1 MENEKVLYI
10 PLDDRPV
17 NLTLVKDLGG
27 ISNIDIIT
35 PPKEML
41 GQFLKK
47 GQCHEISNWL
57 KNTKGQVLLISLDM
71 LLYGGLIASRSSE
84 TSKEEAL
91 ELLKAVREFKEENP
105 KVRIYGFS
113 NIMRLSISISGD
125 ESEVWWRKI
134 NKYNELR
141 YKIEILGEINLQ
153 GNLDKL
159 ISEIPENVLN
169 NYLNS
174 RKRNHMLN
182 MEAINLVKDEILD
195 FLIMSQEDCSPYGL
209 HWIEHKIINEEI
221 NKYSLK
227 DKIYVYPGA
236 DEIGQIL
243 LARYINDST
252 KFYPKVFVAYDNE
265 VESDNIP
272 KFEDR
277 PLKDNINEHL
287 KSLGAIIVDDI
298 ESCDLVLA
306 VTTPNMPYI
315 DMAEDSMDNY
325 NKKKII
331 DDFVSK
337 LNEYY
342 SKGKVIALAD
352 LSLANGGDLYLIDRL
367 REDDLLLKIKAYS
380 GWNTAGNALGT
391 AIAHG
396 NIICNLINNGKLNLN
411 SSINSLRFLLER
423 YADDLFY
430 QSIVRRDTAK
440 IVLEENLSIFNMGNI
455 NVRVNNYVEK
465 ALDTLMKEYFIGRN
479 IDYLEAKGMVSE
491 IDVKA
496 ALPWNRVFET
506 ECSIKLK
513 LQEV

>member
-17 NLTLVKDLGG
+17 NLALVKDLGK
-27 ISNIDIIT
+27 ISNIDIVT

-41 GQFLKK
+41 GKFLEK
-47 GQCHEISNWL
+47 GQCNEISNWL
-57 KNTKGQVLLISLDM
+57 MNMKGQVLIISLDM

-91 ELLKAVREFKEENP
+91 LLLKTVREFKRENP
-105 KVRIYGFS
+105 TVKIYAFS

-141 YKIEILGEINLQ
+141 YKIEVLEEIKLQ
-153 GNLDKL
+153 DDLDKL
-159 ISEIPENVLN
+159 ISEIPEKVLE

-174 RKRNHMLN
+174 RERNHILN
-182 MEAINLVKDEILD
+182 MEAINLVKDKIVD

-252 KFYPKVFVAYDNE
+252 NYYPKVFIDYDNE
-265 VESDNIP
+265 EGSNYIP

-287 KSLGAIIVDDI
+287 KSLGTTIVNDI
-298 ESCDLVLA
+298 ESCDLILA
-306 VTTPNMPYI
+306 VTTPNVPYI
-315 DMAEDSMDNY
+315 DMAEDGMNNY
-325 NKKKII
+325 NKKEII
-331 DDFVSK
+331 DAFVSK
-337 LNEYY
+337 VKKY
-342 SKGKVIALAD
+342 SYKDKVIAIAD
-352 LSLANGGDLYLIDRL
+352 LSLANGGDLYLINRL
-367 REDDLLLKIKAYS
+367 KEENLLLKITAYS

-391 AIAHG
+391 AISHG
-396 NIICNLINNGKLNLN
+396 NIVSNLINRNKINLN
-411 SSINSLRFLLER
+411 NSINSLRFLLER
-423 YADDLFY
+423 YGDDLFY

-440 IVLEENLSIFNMGNI
+440 IVIEENLSVFNMIDSNI
-455 NVRVNNYVEK
+455 RVNNYVEK
-465 ALDTLMKEYFIGRN
+465 TLATLMKEYFIGEN
-479 IDYLEAKGMVSE
+479 INYLEVKGIVSD

-496 ALPWNRVFET
+496 ILPWNRVFET
-506 ECSIKLK
+506 QCSINLE

>member
-91 ELLKAVREFKEENP
+91 ELLKAVREFKKENP

-243 LARYINDST
+243 LARYINDSA

-396 NIICNLINNGKLNLN
+396 NIISNLINNGKLNLN

>member
-1 MENEKVLYI
+1 MKNEKVLYI

-17 NLTLVKDLGG
+17 NLALVKDLGK

-35 PPKEML
+35 PPKEIL
-41 GQFLKK
+41 GQFFQK
-47 GQCHEISNWL
+47 GQCHEISKWL
-57 KNTKGQVLLISLDM
+57 SNTKGQVLIISLDM

-84 TSKEEAL
+84 TPKEEAL
-91 ELLKAVREFKEENP
+91 ELLNTVREFKRENP
-105 KVRIYGFS
+105 TVKIYAFS

-141 YKIEILGEINLQ
+141 YKIEILGDLNLQ
-153 GNLDKL
+153 GDLDKL
-159 ISEIPENVLN
+159 ISEIPEIVLE

-174 RKRNHMLN
+174 RKRNHILN
-182 MEAINLVKDEILD
+182 MEAINLIKDEIVD

-209 HWIEHKIINEEI
+209 HWIEHKVINDEI
-221 NKYSLK
+221 NKYFLK
-227 DKIYVYPGA
+227 DKVYVYPGA

-252 KFYPKVFVAYDNE
+252 KSYPKVFVAYDDEARSN
-265 VESDNIP
+265 NIP

-287 KSLGAIIVDDI
+287 KSLGAIIVDNI

-315 DMAEDSMDNY
+315 DMAEDNMDNY
-325 NKKKII
+325 NKKEIV
-331 DDFVSK
+331 DDFISK
-337 LNEYY
+337 LKKY
-342 SKGKVIALAD
+342 SYKGKVIALAD

-367 REDDLLLKIKAYS
+367 RKEDLLLKITAYS

-396 NIICNLINNGKLNLN
+396 NIISNLINNNNLSLNK
-411 SSINSLRFLLER
+411 SINSLRFILER
-423 YADDLFY
+423 YADDFFY

-440 IVLEENLSIFNMGNI
+440 IVIEENLSIFNMENI

-465 ALDTLMKEYFIGRN
+465 TLDTLMKEYFIGKN
-479 IDYLEAKGMVSE
+479 IDYLEAKGIVSE

-496 ALPWNRVFET
+496 TLPWNRVFET

>member
-17 NLTLVKDLGG
+17 NLALVKDLGG
-27 ISNIDIIT
+27 MSNIDIIT

-71 LLYGGLIASRSSE
+71 LLYGGLIASRSLE

-91 ELLKAVREFKEENP
+91 ELLKAVREFKKENP
-105 KVRIYGFS
+105 KVKIYGFS

-195 FLIMSQEDCSPYGL
+195 LLIMTQEDCSPYGL

-243 LARYINDST
+243 LARYINDSA
-252 KFYPKVFVAYDNE
+252 KFYPKVFVVYDNE
-265 VESDNIP
+265 GESDNIP

-337 LNEYY
+337 LKEYY
-342 SKGKVIALAD
+342 SKGQVIALAD

-367 REDDLLLKIKAYS
+367 REDDLLLKIKSYS

-396 NIICNLINNGKLNLN
+396 NIISNLVNNGELNLN
-411 SSINSLRFLLER
+411 NSINSLRFLLER

-430 QSIVRRDTAK
+430 QSIVRRDTVK

-465 ALDTLMKEYFIGRN
+465 ALNTLMKEYFIGRN
-479 IDYLEAKGMVSE
+479 IDYLEAKGIVSE

-496 ALPWNRVFET
+496 VLPWNRVFET

>member
-105 KVRIYGFS
+105 KVMIYGFS